1 MTDDPVHQG
10 RRRFLTNFLHES
22 VVEPVAHERD
32 KELEALR
39 RELHEDAYE
48 IGLRAWG
55 PDLLA
60 GSAEG
65 LGVSAEGA
73 DYKAIAKALTDED
86 LEKNNQPDGD
96 DETEIKEEREGKC

>member
-1 MTDDPVHQG
+1 MTDDPVHHG
-10 RRRFLTNFLHES
+10 RRRFLTNFLQES
-22 VVEPVAHERD
+22 VVEPVAQERE

-48 IGLRAWG
+48 LGLRAWG

-65 LGVSAEGA
+65 LGVSVEGA
-73 DYKAIAKALTDED
+73 DYKAIAKALTDGD
-86 LEKNNQPDGD
+86 LASSGGPESKEGREEN
-96 DETEIKEEREGKC
+96 DESV